1 MEPGVLLSGVLIGYE
16 SKPKK
21 DGSGVSTVAL
31 VACGMESYRITI
43 KPEGV
48 QALYEKGNFQDVL
61 FRARPFCSNNR
72 LYWTDG
78 ELIGE
83 GG

>member
-1 MEPGVLLSGVLIGYE
+1 MSPGVILSGVLVGYE

-21 DGSGVSTVAL
+21 DGSGTSTAAL
-31 VACGMESYRITI
+31 VACGMESYRVTF

-48 QALYEKGNFQDVL
+48 QALYACGNFEPVL
-61 FRARPFCSNNR
+61 VRARPFCSNGR